1 MFAHN
6 FVSKS
11 DYLTKNIIQVMFY
24 YFHSI
29 LHVTEFPDTL
39 SYVARTM
46 SDKRSFEQL
55 FCHLL
60 KVLCI
65 QETFA
70 SSLSL
75 STPTFHLLIF
85 SFLLVS
91 PIIFLPY
98 SQLRVL
104 TNGRQPAGDQIQDSF
119 TWNKI
124 SILIPKSGKDQNMIC
139 AVNKYR
145 IKENDKLC
153 WLNFEEKKL
162 AFIKKGYRM
171 KMMNI
176 FEISLLYFLLLTFHH
191 HVQPFSISD
200 PLNWP

>member
-1 MFAHN
+1 MFLTFFPVKCNMFAHN

-11 DYLTKNIIQVMFY
+11 DYLTKNIIQVMLY

-70 SSLSL
+70 EMSRHCHCPLQHFIFSSSLG
-75 STPTFHLLIF
+75 I
-85 SFLLVS
+85 FLLVL
-91 PIIFLPY
+91 PIIFLRL
-98 SQLRVL
+98 STQSS
-104 TNGRQPAGDQIQDSF
+104 DQRSA
-119 TWNKI
+119 TSW
-124 SILIPKSGKDQNMIC
+124 
-139 AVNKYR
+139 
-145 IKENDKLC
+145 
-153 WLNFEEKKL
+153 
-162 AFIKKGYRM
+162 
-171 KMMNI
+171 
-176 FEISLLYFLLLTFHH
+176 
-191 HVQPFSISD
+191 
-200 PLNWP
+200 

>member
-1 MFAHN
+1 MFWGKSLFLTFFPVKCNMFAHN

-11 DYLTKNIIQVMFY
+11 DYLTKNIIQVMLY

-70 SSLSL
+70 EMSRHCHCPLQHFIFSSSLG
-75 STPTFHLLIF
+75 T
-85 SFLLVS
+85 FLLVS
-91 PIIFLPY
+91 PIIFLRL
-98 SQLRVL
+98 STQSS
-104 TNGRQPAGDQIQDSF
+104 DQRSA
-119 TWNKI
+119 TSW
-124 SILIPKSGKDQNMIC
+124 
-139 AVNKYR
+139 
-145 IKENDKLC
+145 
-153 WLNFEEKKL
+153 
-162 AFIKKGYRM
+162 
-171 KMMNI
+171 
-176 FEISLLYFLLLTFHH
+176 
-191 HVQPFSISD
+191 
-200 PLNWP
+200 

>member
-1 MFAHN
+1 MFWGKSLFLTFFPVKCNMFAHN

-11 DYLTKNIIQVMFY
+11 DYLTKNIIQVMLY

-70 SSLSL
+70 EMSRHCHCPLHHFTFSSSLG
-75 STPTFHLLIF
+75 I
-85 SFLLVS
+85 FLLVL
-91 PIIFLPY
+91 PIIFLRL
-98 SQLRVL
+98 STQSS
-104 TNGRQPAGDQIQDSF
+104 DQRSA
-119 TWNKI
+119 TSW
-124 SILIPKSGKDQNMIC
+124 
-139 AVNKYR
+139 
-145 IKENDKLC
+145 
-153 WLNFEEKKL
+153 
-162 AFIKKGYRM
+162 
-171 KMMNI
+171 
-176 FEISLLYFLLLTFHH
+176 
-191 HVQPFSISD
+191 
-200 PLNWP
+200 

>member
-1 MFAHN
+1 MFPTFFPVKCNMFAHN

-11 DYLTKNIIQVMFY
+11 DYLTKNIIQVMLY

-70 SSLSL
+70 EMSRHCHCPLQH
-75 STPTFHLLIF
+75 FIF
-85 SFLLVS
+85 SWDISFG
-91 PIIFLPY
+91 F
-98 SQLRVL
+98 
-104 TNGRQPAGDQIQDSF
+104 TNY
-119 TWNKI
+119 
-124 SILIPKSGKDQNMIC
+124 IPPT
-139 AVNKYR
+139 
-145 IKENDKLC
+145 
-153 WLNFEEKKL
+153 LNSEF
-162 AFIKKGYRM
+162 
-171 KMMNI
+171 
-176 FEISLLYFLLLTFHH
+176 
-191 HVQPFSISD
+191 
-200 PLNWP
+200 

>member
-1 MFAHN
+1 MFPTFFPVKCNMFAHN

-75 STPTFHLLIF
+75 STPTLHLLIF
-85 SFLLVS
+85 SWDFFWFHQLYS
-91 PIIFLPY
+91 SD

-104 TNGRQPAGDQIQDSF
+104 TNGRQPAGDQI
-119 TWNKI
+119 
-124 SILIPKSGKDQNMIC
+124 
-139 AVNKYR
+139 
-145 IKENDKLC
+145 
-153 WLNFEEKKL
+153 
-162 AFIKKGYRM
+162 
-171 KMMNI
+171 
-176 FEISLLYFLLLTFHH
+176 
-191 HVQPFSISD
+191 
-200 PLNWP
+200 